1 MVAANTEA
9 LLADSDPLVGCDSLD
24 EDDFLAEIGK
34 EWKDPEFLAGAKSFK
49 ANGND
54 RQRRFPRISTL
65 TYSAPRSSPERKS
78 RKDYGS
84 SMPAD
89 AMITGPAI
97 GIWPSQSDS
106 LAAAI
111 PSWITI
117 NDFPSPPFPDKRVTC
132 AIGIL
137 LSASHNLPGFPFRR
151 RPRR

>member
-1 MVAANTEA
+1 MRYYIFALTGGGTIRTAGPAALHFNRRINVSRGIDCHHNGLDFSN
-9 LLADSDPLVGCDSLD
+9 LLFNFDH
-24 EDDFLAEIGK
+24 
-34 EWKDPEFLAGAKSFK
+34 
-49 ANGND
+49 
-54 RQRRFPRISTL
+54 QRRRRENASAAVRNHEQRI
-65 TYSAPRSSPERKS
+65 YSMRLWISSRSSS
-78 RKDYGS
+78 
-84 SMPAD
+84 AD

-106 LAAAI
+106 LATAI